1 MTIRGPGRKADNKKS
16 ENAPVTGEL
25 MAYVEGSLKREK
37 NVQHCPKIHEL
48 LRRLEGIRSCQRLL
62 IAKPLAEIRPFEAR
76 QV

>member
-1 MTIRGPGRKADNKKS
+1 MTIRGPGRKADSKKS
-16 ENAPVTGEL
+16 ENVPVTGEL
-25 MAYVEGSLKREK
+25 VAYVQRSLKREK

-62 IAKPLAEIRPFEAR
+62 IAKPLAEIRTFEAS